1 MTKYGVFSDPYFPAF
16 GLNTERYGREKTPY
30 LDTFHAVLQTAKG
43 ILNSLICTANFSNNF
58 NSIFNK
64 KIQKLFCICA
74 DSMLKK
80 EEQIAYLEYSLLIT
94 KIHHMSH

>member
-1 MTKYGVFSDPYFPAF
+1 MELKILQTLTHSKKSKETNDKCMTFHRCSVF
-16 GLNTERYGREKTPY
+16 
-30 LDTFHAVLQTAKG
+30 FHAVLQTANC
-43 ILNSLICTANFSNNF
+43 ILNSLICTAIFSNNF

-64 KIQKLFCICA
+64 KIEKLFCICA